1 MQLLRKT
8 KKIDFVVLWLDS
20 NDPVWIKTYNDYRPE
35 KPIQDRARFRNWN
48 IFHYW
53 FRAVEEYAPWV
64 NKVYLITNGKFP
76 DWINSNCEKLVLVKH
91 SDYIPDKYLPTFNAM
106 TIELNLG
113 RIEGLSEH
121 FVFFNDDMFLN
132 APVKPEYYFRNG
144 LPCDMNKETCF
155 NVPIYT
161 QNDKYGIYMTMLAD
175 TGVINGHF
183 DRKRTVRQ
191 SPKRWF
197 GPHLGI
203 RGIVMSFLLFQRRL
217 FIGFSNFHLEQ
228 AYLKSTIAEVW
239 EKEPDFMNDSCTRFR
254 EDIIANQYLFRYWQ
268 FAKNLF
274 YPEKRN
280 GAFFF
285 LIKRDVLDRIEKVF
299 NNKHC
304 YSICLNDSPLCTDEE
319 FEHISKGLQQLFE
332 TKFPHKSSFEK

>member
-1 MQLLRKT
+1 MN
-8 KKIDFVVLWLDS
+8 IDFIVLWLDS
-20 NDPVWIKTYNDYRPE
+20 NDPKWRESYNDYRPE

-175 TGVINGHF
+175 IGVINGHF
-183 DRKRTVRQ
+183 NRKRTVRQ

-285 LIKRDVLDRIEKVF
+285 LIKRDVLDRIEKAF

-332 TKFPHKSSFEK
+332 TKFPHKSSFEI